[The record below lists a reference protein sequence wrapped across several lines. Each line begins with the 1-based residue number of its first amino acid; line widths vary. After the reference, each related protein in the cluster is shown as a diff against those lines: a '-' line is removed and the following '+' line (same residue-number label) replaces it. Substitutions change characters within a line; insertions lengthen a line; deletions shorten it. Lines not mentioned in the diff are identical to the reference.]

1 MAQSWPWGSQ
11 IAVKKNTNV
20 CDLSTHDILKLFLTS
35 TEKNFPCFG
44 LRNCIILWYRE
55 FLTKW
60 EIFALWKLKNG
71 SYFPNHD
78 ILIPTLHLCQK
89 YTIKRYC
96 LKELKNY
103 ISCIIYMFII
113 FSGLSTSVFST
124 FYFGKLVFCLL
135 VFIICFLF
143 FMSFKFNI
151 IKTFMYVVYICA
163 IWSLVILFSLYKNYF
178 LFIKIQ
184 FSHMLG
190 KTFVKKNA
198 EQSHNLIILK

>member
-1 MAQSWPWGSQ
+1 MSTWR
-11 IAVKKNTNV
+11 TDV

-35 TEKNFPCFG
+35 TEKKFLCFR
-44 LRNCIILWYRE
+44 LRNCIILWYRD

-60 EIFALWKLKNG
+60 EIFALWKLKNE
-71 SYFPNHD
+71 SYFRNHD
-78 ILIPTLHLCQK
+78 MLIPTLHLCQK

-96 LKELKNY
+96 LKELQNY
-103 ISCIIYMFII
+103 ISCIIYMFIV

-124 FYFGKLVFCLL
+124 FYFGKLVFTLL

-163 IWSLVILFSLYKNYF
+163 IWPLVILFSLYKNYF

-184 FSHMLG
+184 FSHMLV
-190 KTFVKKNA
+190 KTCFQRGFERTKN
-198 EQSHNLIILK
+198 HL

>member
-1 MAQSWPWGSQ
+1 MG
-11 IAVKKNTNV
+11 K
-20 CDLSTHDILKLFLTS
+20 
-35 TEKNFPCFG
+35 
-44 LRNCIILWYRE
+44 
-55 FLTKW
+55 
-60 EIFALWKLKNG
+60 FASWKLKNG
-71 SYFPNHD
+71 YFSNHNT
-78 ILIPTLHLCQK
+78 LIRTLHLCQK

-96 LKELKNY
+96 LKELQNY

-163 IWSLVILFSLYKNYF
+163 IWPLVILFSLYKNYF

-184 FSHMLG
+184 FLHVSKNMFPERFWEN
-190 KTFVKKNA
+190 KKSFVKKNA
-198 EQSHNLIILK
+198 EQSHNIIILKKG

>member
-1 MAQSWPWGSQ
+1 MRFVNTWH
-11 IAVKKNTNV
+11 IEIVFNINRKN
-20 CDLSTHDILKLFLTS
+20 LSLFLM
-35 TEKNFPCFG
+35 
-44 LRNCIILWYRE
+44 RNCIIFWYRE
-55 FLTKW
+55 FLTNW
-60 EIFALWKLKNG
+60 EMFAFWKLKNG

-78 ILIPTLHLCQK
+78 MLIPTLHLCQK

-96 LKELKNY
+96 LKELQNY

-151 IKTFMYVVYICA
+151 IKTFMYVFYICA
-163 IWSLVILFSLYKNYF
+163 IWPLVILFSLYKNYF

-184 FSHMLG
+184 FSHMLV
-190 KTFVKKNA
+190 KTCFQRGFERTKN
-198 EQSHNLIILK
+198 HL

>member
-1 MAQSWPWGSQ
+1 M
-11 IAVKKNTNV
+11 I
-20 CDLSTHDILKLFLTS
+20 LSTWCMHVHNLWTNDILKLFLTS
-35 TEKNFPCFG
+35 TEKNFLFQIEKLYHTLVSWFFDYTG
-44 LRNCIILWYRE
+44 
-55 FLTKW
+55 K
-60 EIFALWKLKNG
+60 FALWKLKNG

-78 ILIPTLHLCQK
+78 SLIPTLHLCQK

-96 LKELKNY
+96 LKELQNY

-163 IWSLVILFSLYKNYF
+163 IWPLVILFSLYKNYF
-178 LFIKIQ
+178 QLIKIQ
-184 FSHMLG
+184 FSHMLV
-190 KTFVKKNA
+190 KTCFQRGFEWTKN
-198 EQSHNLIILK
+198 HL

>member
-1 MAQSWPWGSQ
+1 MVFWLSGK
-11 IAVKKNTNV
+11 ICIVK
-20 CDLSTHDILKLFLTS
+20 I
-35 TEKNFPCFG
+35 EKWIVFPES
-44 LRNCIILWYRE
+44 R
-55 FLTKW
+55 
-60 EIFALWKLKNG
+60 
-71 SYFPNHD
+71 
-78 ILIPTLHLCQK
+78 ILIRTLHLCQK

-96 LKELKNY
+96 LKELQNY

-163 IWSLVILFSLYKNYF
+163 IWPLVILFSLYKNYF

-184 FSHMLG
+184 FSHMLV
-190 KTFVKKNA
+190 KTCFKRGFERTKFICKEKCRAATQYN
-198 EQSHNLIILK
+198 NF

>member
-1 MAQSWPWGSQ
+1 M
-11 IAVKKNTNV
+11 
-20 CDLSTHDILKLFLTS
+20 STHDTLKSFLTS
-35 TEKNFPCFG
+35 TKKNFPCFG
-44 LRNCIILWYRE
+44 LRNWLILWHRE
-55 FLTKW
+55 VLTNW
-60 EIFALWKLKNG
+60 EMLILWRLKNG
-71 SYFPNHD
+71 SYFSIHD
-78 ILIPTLHLCQK
+78 ILIPALHLCQK
-89 YTIKRYC
+89 YTIKIYC
-96 LKELKNY
+96 LKELQNH

-184 FSHMLG
+184 FSHMLV